1 MTLRKITNMIDEK
14 LNKPARHSLMKKSIK
29 KLPKNAW
36 NRQDSDNQNNMDCQ
50 EVQMGDPKI

>member
-1 MTLRKITNMIDEK
+1 MIDEK